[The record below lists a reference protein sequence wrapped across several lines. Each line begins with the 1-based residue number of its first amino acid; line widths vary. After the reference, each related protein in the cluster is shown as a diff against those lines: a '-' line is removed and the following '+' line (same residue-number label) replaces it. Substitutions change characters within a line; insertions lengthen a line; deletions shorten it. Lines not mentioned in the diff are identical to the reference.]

1 MRLSDPRKYYT
12 LTNNMLCQLPENGNE
27 LDYDAVMEAG
37 SVALKN
43 EDYSE
48 AARHFERLTKVR
60 ACD

>member
-1 MRLSDPRKYYT
+1 
-12 LTNNMLCQLPENGNE
+12 MLFKPENGDE

-48 AARHFERLTKVR
+48 AARHFERLTKVVIKYE
-60 ACD
+60 